1 MLLNATLLRID
12 PPAPAPSGPS
22 ISVRC
27 ALTQLTAD
35 QQALDAAMGW
45 GAVLVLYL
53 PISRVPPE
61 GPPAAGGQCLVRQ
74 DGQAAATYAT
84 AAVQNRVGPLSH
96 LAVFLAPPLPPPPP
110 PP

>member
-1 MLLNATLLRID
+1 MLLNATLLRVD
-12 PPAPAPSGPS
+12 PPAPAPEGPA

-53 PISRVPPE
+53 PIGRVPPG
-61 GPPAAGGQCLVRQ
+61 GPPVAGGQCLVQQ
-74 DGQAAATYAT
+74 DGQAAAATYGV

-96 LAVFLAPPLPPPPP
+96 LAVFLAPLPP
-110 PP
+110 